1 MAGFAGLRDT
11 AIPLEQPVSKHIR
24 QRRSVRRQR
33 GFTLIEI
40 MVVVIIIG
48 ILAAIVAPNVI
59 GRVDDAQITKAKAEI
74 SNIENALKFYRL
86 DNFQYPSSEQGLE
99 ALVTKPADPTITNW
113 KSGGYLDRVP
123 KDPWGNPYQYLNP
136 GNNGEID
143 IYTLGRDGRPGGEGI
158 DADIGN
164 WNLE

>member
-1 MAGFAGLRDT
+1 M
-11 AIPLEQPVSKHIR
+11 SKDYR
-24 QRRSVRRQR
+24 QRRSNRRQR

-86 DNFQYPSSEQGLE
+86 DNFQYPTTEQGLE
-99 ALVTKPADPTITNW
+99 SLVTKPADPSITNW
-113 KSGGYLDRVP
+113 KAGGYLDRVP
-123 KDPWGNPYQYLNP
+123 TDPWGNPYQYLNP

>member
-1 MAGFAGLRDT
+1 VSHSA
-11 AIPLEQPVSKHIR
+11 QPNYYP
-24 QRRSVRRQR
+24 RRQH

-74 SNIENALKFYRL
+74 ANIENAMKFYRL
-86 DNFQYPSSEQGLE
+86 DNFAYPSSEQGIE
-99 ALVTKPADPTITNW
+99 ALVNKPADPNVKNW
-113 KSGGYLDRVP
+113 KAGGYLERVP
-123 KDPWGNPYQYLNP
+123 NDPWGNPYFYLSP
-136 GNNGEID
+136 GNQGEID

-164 WNLE
+164 WNLG

>member
-1 MAGFAGLRDT
+1 MSQSFGPRPAL
-11 AIPLEQPVSKHIR
+11 P
-24 QRRSVRRQR
+24 RQR

-74 SNIENALKFYRL
+74 ANIENAMKFYRL
-86 DNFQYPSSEQGLE
+86 DNFAYPSSEQGID
-99 ALVTKPADPTITNW
+99 ALVTKPADPNVKNW
-113 KSGGYLDRVP
+113 KAGGYLERVP
-123 KDPWGNPYQYLNP
+123 NDPWGNPYLYLNP
-136 GNNGEID
+136 GSKGEID
-143 IYTLGRDGRPGGEGI
+143 IYTLGRDGRPGGEGV